1 MDLKSLVS
9 LEAIM
14 EPELST
20 GYFIELCF
28 LLVKKKKKKKAQD
41 NDYLVLAWSSTNSLA
56 LVT

>member
-28 LLVKKKKKKKAQD
+28 LLVKKKKKKAQD

>member
-28 LLVKKKKKKKAQD
+28 LLVKKKKNCFTKTYTRIRNQIQI
-41 NDYLVLAWSSTNSLA
+41 N
-56 LVT
+56 